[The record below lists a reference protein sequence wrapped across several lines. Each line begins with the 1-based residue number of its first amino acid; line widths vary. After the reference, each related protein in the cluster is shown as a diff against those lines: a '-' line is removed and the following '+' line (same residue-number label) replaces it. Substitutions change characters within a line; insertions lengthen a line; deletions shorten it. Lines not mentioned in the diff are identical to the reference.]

1 MVWSRQCRKL
11 LSFHLCS
18 SYTRSLTFLHID
30 SGLKSI
36 ARLQPSVTHSHLH
49 AVRGRLPSYFH
60 VRGWLVLSTGMCA
73 SGTFLGL
80 DRARRGST
88 TGAVV
93 RTVQKPAVRAVLG
106 QGYGRARLTAR
117 KLWLLR
123 SCSSSKVDDILVVP
137 LRLIP
142 MVQFVRKTIEI
153 PHLQC
158 FDQVVDVP
166 VVRVVQVSQPQ
177 VLEDTVVNPQ
187 LRSLSNSL

>member
-1 MVWSRQCRKL
+1 MVQTVQKT
-11 LSFHLCS
+11 FKF
-18 SYTRSLTFLHID
+18 SLVQFLHKIFD
-30 SGLKSI
+30 VFPF
-36 ARLQPSVTHSHLH
+36 RLWLEVDCSFTAQCDTQPSSCSTRKASFVFSCPWL
-49 AVRGRLPSYFH
+49 ACAFH
-60 VRGWLVLSTGMCA
+60 GHVYQWY
-73 SGTFLGL
+73 FLGL

-123 SCSSSKVDDILVVP
+123 SCSSSKVVDILVVP
-137 LRLIP
+137 LRLIS
-142 MVQFVRKTIEI
+142 MVQFVRKTIQI
-153 PHLQC
+153 PQLQC

-166 VVRVVQVSQPQ
+166 VVRVVQVSQAQ